1 VAKHRFILVYIVAMF
16 EDVRHPHPCLM
27 QYLLIM
33 ILLVLL
39 QLHLDHTIGAY
50 FDYGNH
56 TEKVSAALSLSC
68 LSVRHSQS

>member
-1 VAKHRFILVYIVAMF
+1 LFDAIFAYYVIVGTF
-16 EDVRHPHPCLM
+16 TV
-27 QYLLIM
+27 
-33 ILLVLL
+33 L